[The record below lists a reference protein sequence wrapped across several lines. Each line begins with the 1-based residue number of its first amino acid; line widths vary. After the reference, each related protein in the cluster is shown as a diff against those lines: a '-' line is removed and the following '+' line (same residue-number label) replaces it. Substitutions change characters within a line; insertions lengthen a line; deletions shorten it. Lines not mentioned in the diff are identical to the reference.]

1 MVLRLP
7 ALGALLQALGLW
19 ELRTFNDGA
28 NCCLLVG
35 LHGLGVEM
43 LLRTSLLNL
52 SFLFILMIKSNK
64 HKKFK

>member
-28 NCCLLVG
+28 NSCLLVG

-43 LLRTSLLNL
+43 WLRTSLLNL
-52 SFLFILMIKSNK
+52 SFYLY
-64 HKKFK
+64 

>member
-7 ALGALLQALGLW
+7 ALGALLQALGLR

-28 NCCLLVG
+28 NSCLLVG

-43 LLRTSLLNL
+43 LLRTRGQS
-52 SFLFILMIKSNK
+52 
-64 HKKFK
+64 